1 MVRTA
6 KSAPYLGNVGLVVY
20 ILGLAIFAIGTSELM
35 VAGMM
40 TTLSEAFNI
49 TIGEVGHLISY
60 FAFGVMVGGPILT
73 YIFLKLKVPYR
84 PTLLALLG
92 AYVVVQGF
100 SAFINDHSTLVAIR
114 VITGVLCAGCLSLS
128 LATSMALVE
137 SEKRPQAAAIVI
149 GGFMISNVFGV
160 PLATIIN
167 EQWGWRISFG
177 LVAILV
183 LICFIALI
191 RMLPAPE
198 NKGEGVK
205 MAEEMVAFKTPA
217 YWKACLTSCLIL
229 GASFAAF
236 SYFVPI
242 LSNVTGF
249 SMQVIPLILVLYGT
263 ANVVGTMITSRFAY
277 RHSLAIMV
285 TGLSVLS
292 VALIGMALLVHFKW
306 FAIFFI
312 VLIGLAGLPMNPAI
326 MARIVSVSHPGPM
339 VNAVHTSVINIGLGG
354 GSYLGGMAISAG
366 YSYRSALWI
375 GAVLALVGLLS
386 VLPYLRRGKLGW
398 G

>member
-1 MVRTA
+1 M
-6 KSAPYLGNVGLVVY
+6 PLVVY
-20 ILGLAIFAIGTSELM
+20 ILGLAIFSIGTSELM

-40 TTLSEAFNI
+40 TPLSEAFNI

-73 YIFLKLKVPYR
+73 FLFLRFKAPYR
-84 PTLLALLG
+84 PTLLVLLSL
-92 AYVVVQGF
+92 YVIIQGF
-100 SAFINDHSTLVAIR
+100 SAFINDHSTLIAIR

-137 SEKRPQAAAIVI
+137 PNLRPRAASIVI
-149 GGFMISNVFGV
+149 GGFMISNVLGV
-160 PLATIIN
+160 PLATIIS
-167 EQWGWRISFG
+167 EHWGWRLSFG
-177 LVAILV
+177 LVAVLVFICLLALTRILPS
-183 LICFIALI
+183 LQGQNTLN
-191 RMLPAPE
+191 MDKELQS
-198 NKGEGVK
+198 
-205 MAEEMVAFKTPA
+205 FKNPA

-242 LSNVTGF
+242 LTNVSGF
-249 SMQVIPLILVLYGT
+249 SMQIIPMILMLYGA
-263 ANVVGTMITSRFAY
+263 ANIIGNMITGRLAY
-277 RHSLAIMV
+277 RYSLKIMV
-285 TGLSVLS
+285 IGLSVLS
-292 VALIGMALLVHFKW
+292 LSLFSMALFVQYQW
-306 FAIFFI
+306 MAIACVI
-312 VLIGLAGLPMNPAI
+312 LIGLSGVPMNPAM
-326 MARIVSVSHPGPM
+326 MARVITVAHPGPM

-366 YSYRSALWI
+366 YDYRSALWI
-375 GAVLALVGLLS
+375 GAVLAVLGLFS

>member
-1 MVRTA
+1 M
-6 KSAPYLGNVGLVVY
+6 PLVIYVM
-20 ILGLAIFAIGTSELM
+20 GLAIFAIGTSELM

-40 TTLSEAFNI
+40 TTLSLAFDI

-60 FAFGVMVGGPILT
+60 FAFGVMIGGPVLT
-73 YIFLKLKVPYR
+73 YIFLKLRVPYR
-84 PTLLALLG
+84 ATLLSLLG
-92 AYVVVQGF
+92 LYVVVQGF

-128 LATSMALVE
+128 LTTSMALVE
-137 SEKRPQAAAIVI
+137 PQKRPQASAVVI

-183 LICFIALI
+183 FVCFVALI
-191 RMLPAPE
+191 RMLPSPE
-198 NKGEGVK
+198 NKDKGVN

-249 SMQVIPLILVLYGT
+249 SIKIIPLILVLYGA
-263 ANVVGTMITSRFAY
+263 ANVVGTIFTSQFAH
-277 RHSLAIMV
+277 RHSLGIMV
-285 TGLSVLS
+285 AGLSVLS
-292 VALIGMALLVHFKW
+292 VSLIGMALLAEIKW
-306 FAIFFI
+306 LAVLF
-312 VLIGLAGLPMNPAI
+312 VMLIGLAGLPMNPAM
-326 MARIVSVSHPGPM
+326 MARIVSVAHLGPL

-366 YSYRSALWI
+366 YGYSSALWI
-375 GAVLALVGLLS
+375 GAALAVVGLLS
-386 VLPYLRRGKLGW
+386 VMPYVRRKELGW